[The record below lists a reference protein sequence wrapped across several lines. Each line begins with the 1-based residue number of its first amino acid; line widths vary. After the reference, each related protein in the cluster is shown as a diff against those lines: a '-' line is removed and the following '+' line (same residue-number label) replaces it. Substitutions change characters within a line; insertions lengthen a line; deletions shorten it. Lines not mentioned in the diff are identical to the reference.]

1 MSSFWL
7 VVRRLLFRSRR
18 KEIQDID
25 RRRTYSLQ
33 CIEEEEEEDTD
44 EEKNEEEGDK
54 EDDWWKVMRKT
65 EEDEVEEE
73 EEEDWWEDEEDWW
86 EEPTYCD
93 DSLEDDPLPGHLVPG
108 FSACQELTLL
118 EGTKF
123 PRKFLLDWEAGKC
136 SKTYTGQVSSVAF
149 GNLQDKTFF
158 FVEI

>member
-44 EEKNEEEGDK
+44 EEKIEEEGDK
-54 EDDWWKVMRKT
+54 EEDWWKMMRKT
-65 EEDEVEEE
+65 EEDKLE
-73 EEEDWWEDEEDWW
+73 EEEDWWEEEEDWW

-93 DSLEDDPLPGHLVPG
+93 DSLEEDPLPLHLVPG
-108 FSACQELTLL
+108 FSVCQELALL
-118 EGTKF
+118 EGAKF
-123 PRKFLLDWEAGKC
+123 PRKFLLDWEAGEC
-136 SKTYTGQVSSVAF
+136 SKTNNDFSSVF
-149 GNLQDKTFF
+149 NTLYNINVGFM
-158 FVEI
+158 